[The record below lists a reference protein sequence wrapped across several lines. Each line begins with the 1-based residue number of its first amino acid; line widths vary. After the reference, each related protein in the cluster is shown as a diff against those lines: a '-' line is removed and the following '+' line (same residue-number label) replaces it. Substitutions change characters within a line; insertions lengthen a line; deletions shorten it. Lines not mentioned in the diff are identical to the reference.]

1 MVPPRISVKLCYDIV
16 SPYSYLAFESLTRY
30 RELWNIDLQLCPYFL
45 GGVMVAANNRPP
57 MSVKLKGDYLAQEV
71 KRLGEE
77 AGCEYISTFAV
88 AFQLTSRRVK
98 INVAW
103 NNNPPNTM
111 GVARFLRAYKD
122 VSSSTELENVT
133 RRLFTELFGKETPP
147 SDPAFL
153 ECLVPDLIPEVKFKE
168 IVARSGSQEIKDIVK
183 FESAALVKDYGAFG
197 FPWIIVRRADGTAN
211 SFFGS
216 DRFANMAWWLGS
228 EYKWQGP
235 RPDVPKG
242 KL

>member
-1 MVPPRISVKLCYDIV
+1 MAPPRITIKLCYDIV

-30 RELWNIDLQLCPYFL
+30 RELWNIDIELCPYFL
-45 GGVMVAANNRPP
+45 GGIMVAANNRPP
-57 MSVKLKGDYLAQEV
+57 MSVKLKGEYLSQEV

-77 AGCEYISTFAV
+77 AG
-88 AFQLTSRRVK
+88 LK

-103 NNNPPNTM
+103 INNPPNTM
-111 GVARFLRAYKD
+111 GVARFLRAYKE
-122 VSSSTELENVT
+122 VSSPTELEHVT
-133 RRLFTELFGKETPP
+133 RRLFIEIFSKETSP
-147 SDPAFL
+147 SDPSFL
-153 ECLVPDLIPEVKFKE
+153 GCLIPDLIPGDKFKE
-168 IVARSGSQEIKDIVK
+168 VLAHSGSQEIKDLVK
-183 FESAALVKDYGAFG
+183 SESAALVKDYGAFG
-197 FPWIIVRRADGTAN
+197 FPWIIVRRADGATN

-235 RPDVPKG
+235 RPDVPKS

>member
-1 MVPPRISVKLCYDIV
+1 MMVPPRISVKLCYDIV

-30 RELWNIDLQLCPYFL
+30 RDLWNIDLELCPYFL

-57 MSVKLKGDYLAQEV
+57 MSVKLKGQYLSQEV

-77 AGCEYISTFAV
+77 AGLNIT
-88 AFQLTSRRVK
+88 
-98 INVAW
+98 VAW
-103 NNNPPNTM
+103 INNPPNTM
-111 GVARFLRAYKD
+111 GVARFLRAYKE
-122 VSSSTELENVT
+122 VSSPTELENIT
-133 RRLFTELFGKETPP
+133 RHLFVEMFSKETPP
-147 SDPAFL
+147 SDPAFFGSL
-153 ECLVPDLIPEVKFKE
+153 IPDLIPEDKFKE
-168 IVARSGSQEIKDIVK
+168 VLARSGSQEIKDLVK
-183 FESAALVKDYGAFG
+183 TESAALVKDYGAFG
-197 FPWIIVRRADGTAN
+197 FPWIIVRRGDGITR

-235 RPDVPKG
+235 RPDVPKS

>member
-1 MVPPRISVKLCYDIV
+1 MAPPRISIKFCYDIV

-30 RELWNIDLQLCPYFL
+30 RELWNIDLELCPYFL

-77 AGCEYISTFAV
+77 AG
-88 AFQLTSRRVK
+88 LK

-103 NNNPPNTM
+103 QNNPPNTM

-122 VSSSTELENVT
+122 VSSATELENVS
-133 RRLFTELFGKETPP
+133 RRLFIEIFEKERPP
-147 SDPAFL
+147 SDAAFL
-153 ECLVPDLIPEVKFKE
+153 ECLIPDLIPEVKFKE
-168 IVARSGSQEIKDIVK
+168 VLARSGSQEIKDLVK
-183 FESAALVKDYGAFG
+183 AESAALVKDYGAFG
-197 FPWIIVRRADGTAN
+197 FPWIIVRRADGTTT

-216 DRFANMAWWLGS
+216 DRFANMAWWLGG
-228 EYKWQGP
+228 ECKWQGP
-235 RPDVPKG
+235 RPDIPKS